1 MPKPLVSLC
10 IPAYNNEAYICDT
23 IESILAQTYQNIE
36 LIIVDD
42 CSKDATLEVIKAY
55 EAKDS
60 RVKVY
65 SNEKN
70 LGMAGN
76 WNKALSL
83 TTGEY
88 VKLICADDRLV
99 PTCIEREVEMF
110 EKYPSAVL
118 VQSDS
123 RLISLDG
130 KKKGFYTRYGHKPL
144 VSGKKVLRAGFFNKD
159 YFGGPQASLIRRSAY
174 EKSGGI
180 DSSFTYI
187 VDYELLAKIAVQ
199 GDIAII
205 REPLNEFRVRHESNT
220 GQVMHIGS
228 AKNKI
233 YLDEHRRLFKREQKA
248 LGLSDGAINVAMLIR
263 RLRCIAAEVY
273 LLIMVRK

>member
-1 MPKPLVSLC
+1 MSKPLVSMC
-10 IPAYNNEAYICDT
+10 IPAYNNEEYISDT
-23 IESILAQTYQNIE
+23 IESILNQTYKNIE

-42 CSKDATLEVIKAY
+42 CSKDGTLELIRSY
-55 EAKDS
+55 EAKDE

-65 SNEKN
+65 ANEKN

-83 TTGEY
+83 TKGEY

-99 PTCIEREVEMF
+99 PTCVEREVEMF
-110 EKYPSAVL
+110 ERYPSAVL
-118 VQSDS
+118 VESDS

-130 KKKGFYTRYGHKPL
+130 KGKGFYKRYGRKPL
-144 VSGKKVLRAGFFNKD
+144 VDGRKVLRAGFFNKD
-159 YFGGPQASLIRRSAY
+159 YFGAPQANLIKRSAY

-187 VDYELLAKIAVQ
+187 VDYEFLAKIAVQ

-205 REPLNEFRVRHESNT
+205 HEPMNEFRVRHESNT

-228 AKNKI
+228 PKNRI
-233 YLDEHRRLFKREQKA
+233 YLEEHRRLFKREQKA

-263 RLRCIAAEVY
+263 RFRCFAAEMY
-273 LLIMVRK
+273 LLLMVRK